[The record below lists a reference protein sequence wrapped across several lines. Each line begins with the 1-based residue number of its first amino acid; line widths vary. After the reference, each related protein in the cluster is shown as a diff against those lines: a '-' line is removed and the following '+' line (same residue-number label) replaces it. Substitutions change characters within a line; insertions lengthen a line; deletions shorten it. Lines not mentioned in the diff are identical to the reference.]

1 MPADWRAE
9 LQPALADD
17 AATSLATATT
27 LNLALRLALE
37 RNPEAQAARQRWR
50 AAIATIPQ
58 AASLPDPM
66 IEGGV
71 TLTEPMAGLD
81 RGWTFG
87 IRQELPWWRALWA
100 RGRAAGADA
109 GIAQLQYEIAL
120 RDLAID
126 VKNSCYEL
134 YYLDRAIE
142 ITLAIEDLLIN
153 EGMIAYGE
161 LKTGRTQISEAFRAK
176 SEAAQLAYQRLLLG
190 DRRAAEAE
198 RLRGL
203 LNLPPETAIG
213 PAAGAPVYPV
223 SENLTELMARG
234 EEYAQALKI
243 AGLEIERANYEKY
256 LAELARIPDISVGW
270 MNEANVPAMMGRTMR
285 SATGGMNLPIWE
297 QRNRALIRE
306 KEALAQAAQL
316 EAMGELNMT
325 RQAIAEAWLELRAM
339 RRLTELYRNE
349 LLPQAEAVLRQ
360 AETLFRNDQASFANV
375 LETTM
380 AWRNYQ
386 LAYCRAVADLGK
398 AIGALERAIGGIVP
412 PPEGAKP

>member
-17 AATSLATATT
+17 AATSLAKATT
-27 LNLALRLALE
+27 LNQAVRLALE
-37 RNPEAQAARQRWR
+37 RNPEAQAAHQRWR

-71 TLTEPMAGLD
+71 TLSEPMAGLD

-87 IRQELPWWRALWA
+87 IRQELPWWRKLWA

-109 GIAQLQYEIAL
+109 EIAQLQFEIAL
-120 RDLAID
+120 RNLVID
-126 VKNSCYEL
+126 VKDSCYEL
-134 YYLDRAIE
+134 YYLDRAVE
-142 ITLAIEDLLIN
+142 ITRAIENLLIN
-153 EGMIAYGE
+153 QGMIAYGE
-161 LKTGRTQISEAFRAK
+161 LKTGRTQISEAFRAE
-176 SEAAQLAYQRLLLG
+176 SEAAQLAYQRLLLE

-203 LNLPPETAIG
+203 LNLPPGTAIG
-213 PAAGAPVYPV
+213 PVGGAPVYPV

-234 EEYAQALKI
+234 EDWAQTLKI
-243 AGLEIERANYEKY
+243 SGLEIERANYEKY
-256 LAELARIPDISVGW
+256 LAELARIPDVSVGW

-306 KEALAQAAQL
+306 KEALARAAQR

-325 RQAIAEAWLELRAM
+325 REAIAEAWLEMRTT
-339 RRLTELYRNE
+339 RRLTQLYRDE
-349 LLPQAEAVLRQ
+349 LLPQTEAVMRQ
-360 AETLFRNDQASFANV
+360 AETLFRSDQASFANV

-380 AWRNYQ
+380 VWRNYQ
-386 LAYCRAVADLGK
+386 LAYCRAVADQGK

-412 PPEGAKP
+412 PPEEVQP